1 MQYKQCQ
8 ITASLEWKLMDLGE
22 VLKPEQVKNLRQKT
36 DYKQL
41 VASLK
46 SAQAAQVENSKEPA
60 PGQVVFNFK
69 EH

>member
-1 MQYKQCQ
+1 M
-8 ITASLEWKLMDLGE
+8 E
-22 VLKPEQVKNLRQKT
+22 VDRPWGSPKQVKNLRQKT

-60 PGQVVFNFK
+60 PEQVEFNFK